1 MEKMLTLE
9 RDNLFARWE
18 DDRRSASPRPLRD
31 WLAAY
36 PDFASDLVEWAA
48 GAPLTDYAETLPA
61 DPDGEARTLDAALL
75 RVAEMRAAYLAD
87 TPAPLASLYEAAKAN
102 GLTPKTLAERLGVG
116 LSTVGK
122 LQQRLFRVAS
132 LPEALLRRLADALN
146 VTTAQVLD
154 YLRQPVTLAP
164 RASYKAD
171 GVPQV
176 AAQEEFAQAVRA
188 CRDMTDAQKA
198 VWLAL
203 APPEEI

>member
-9 RDNLFARWE
+9 RDILFAQWE
-18 DDRRSASPRPLRD
+18 DDRRSGSPRPLRD

-36 PDFASDLVEWAA
+36 PAYASDLVEWAA
-48 GAPLTDYAETLPA
+48 DAPLTDYAETLPA
-61 DPDGEARTLDAALL
+61 DPDGEARTLDRALL
-75 RVAEMRAAYLAD
+75 KVAEMRAAYLAD
-87 TPAPLASLYEAAKAN
+87 TPAPLISLYEAAKAN

-132 LPEALLRRLADALN
+132 LPEELLRRLADALN
-146 VTTAQVLD
+146 VTTAQARD

-176 AAQEEFAQAVRA
+176 SAQEDFAQAVRA
-188 CRDMTDAQKA
+188 CRDMTGAQKA
-198 VWLAL
+198 EWLAL
-203 APPEEI
+203 TPPEEI